1 MEKRLAIVSRAL
13 ANPSASASAYL
24 TVRMRVSAY
33 FSTAMIGGSL
43 DKVFLLSGKA
53 TKTTINSQVRQHV
66 KALTAADSLYIF
78 YAGHGFSKNG
88 HNFITCYD
96 TDPDDLE
103 ETSIKLKDLLDMCG
117 KSACKR
123 IVFFL
128 DSCESGITDLRR

>member
-78 YAGHGFSKNG
+78 YVLCRARL
-88 HNFITCYD
+88 
-96 TDPDDLE
+96 LE
-103 ETSIKLKDLLDMCG
+103 ERAQFHHLL
-117 KSACKR
+117 R
-123 IVFFL
+123 H
-128 DSCESGITDLRR
+128 RP

>member
-1 MEKRLAIVSRAL
+1 
-13 ANPSASASAYL
+13 
-24 TVRMRVSAY
+24 MRVSAY
-33 FSTAMIGGSL
+33 FWTAMIGGSL

-103 ETSIKLKDLLDMCG
+103 ETSIKLKELLYMCG

-123 IVFFL
+123 IAFFL